1 MVKKVCA
8 VLSMSEFS
16 ALREAGICGYRSR
29 TTTYDEPER
38 CSVRIR
44 RLGVDTTFV
53 PMPSKSPDLDDL
65 ETRFWLR
72 TVAAGGLAYVGFFAE
87 TSHSLAIAVVIGIT
101 MSLGVAGHWLIPW
114 ERFVRSRH
122 REAVLLGWLLT
133 TVVVIGLVAGLD
145 GGARSP
151 MALALVLPA
160 CFASLAYSRF
170 RVLAIGLAA
179 EVALGVLVLIG
190 SPGTGTVLVG
200 AVVLG
205 GIATIGARQ
214 AEFHHEWR
222 HRLAYESQ
230 TDPLTGL
237 LNRRGFASA
246 SADAFDGLRRGRYRV
261 TLVIIDLDLF
271 KEYNDVYGHLA
282 GDELLRWVGE
292 ELEATVRPGDSVA
305 RIGGDE
311 FAVLLPEIDAEDAA
325 PLVAEIDA
333 RLSCRVP
340 HSLGTAA
347 APGDGTSFEQLY
359 EVADAALYARKFART
374 GRSSA
379 AA

>member
-1 MVKKVCA
+1 
-8 VLSMSEFS
+8 
-16 ALREAGICGYRSR
+16 
-29 TTTYDEPER
+29 
-38 CSVRIR
+38 
-44 RLGVDTTFV
+44 
-53 PMPSKSPDLDDL
+53 MPPNSPDLDDL

-72 TVAAGGLAYVGFFAE
+72 TVRAGAWATFATCAGGLAYVAFFAE
-87 TSHSLAIAVVIGIT
+87 TSNAVAIATVIGIT
-101 MSLGVAGHWLIPW
+101 MALAAAGLWLIPW
-114 ERFVRSRH
+114 ERLVRSRH
-122 REAVLLGWLLT
+122 REAVLLGWSLA
-133 TVVVIGLVAGLD
+133 TVVVIGLVAALD

-170 RVLAIGLAA
+170 RVLAVGIAT

-190 SPGTGTVLVG
+190 SPGTGTVLVA

-222 HRLAYESQ
+222 QRLAYDSQ

-246 SADAFDGLRRGRYRV
+246 SAGAFDGFRRGRARV
-261 TLVIIDLDLF
+261 TLVILDLDLF
-271 KEYNDVYGHLA
+271 KDYNDVYGHLA
-282 GDELLRWVGE
+282 GGELLRWVGE

-311 FAVLLPEIDAEDAA
+311 FAVLLPETDAEATA

-333 RLSCRVP
+333 RLSQRVP
-340 HSLGTAA
+340 HSLGVAC
-347 APGDGTSFEQLY
+347 APDDGSSFEQLY
-359 EVADAALYARKFART
+359 EVADAALYARKFAR
-374 GRSSA
+374 SSA